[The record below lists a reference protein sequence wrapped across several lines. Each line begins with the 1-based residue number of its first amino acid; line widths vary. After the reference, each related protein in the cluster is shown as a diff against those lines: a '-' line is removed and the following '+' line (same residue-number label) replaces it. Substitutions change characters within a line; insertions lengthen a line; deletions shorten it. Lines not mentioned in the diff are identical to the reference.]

1 MLLRRAPIASSGE
14 REALWA
20 KSTPPA
26 PAPRAAAPAAEAPV
40 GGPIDLKWLVAE
52 FEHRHIVDA
61 LRRCNG
67 VVADAARHLSLQRT
81 TLIEKMKKYGIPPIR
96 T

>member
-1 MLLRRAPIASSGE
+1 MKAETIIANA
-14 REALWA
+14 REA
-20 KSTPPA
+20 PM
-26 PAPRAAAPAAEAPV
+26 

-81 TLIEKMKKYGIPPIR
+81 TLIEKMNKYGIPR
-96 T
+96 TKA